1 MMSEPGRAMTSV
13 SSEKSAGKQA
23 EARSCRRCGA
33 EPKLVSTMLDSVK
46 GGTLRIFKCQCGERD
61 WVID

>member
-1 MMSEPGRAMTSV
+1 MTSV

-23 EARSCRRCGA
+23 EARTCRRCGA

-61 WVID
+61 RVID